1 MFINYNHT
9 YTGYRFITTDESLYT
24 LPYHLGNV
32 QALYTFT
39 AGSVKMQASLQ
50 VQNLWN
56 TAYVVIAQRPMPQ
69 RYWVAGLQFEL

>member
-1 MFINYNHT
+1 LFVNYNHT

-24 LPYHLGNV
+24 LPYNLGNV

-39 AGSVKMQASLQ
+39 AGAVKMQASLQ